1 MAFAWDD
8 LRLVLAV
15 ARGGTLAAAA
25 ASLAVNHSTV
35 FRRLG
40 ALERDIGSK
49 LFERLI
55 TGYTATEA
63 GRRLIETA
71 ERMESEALALDRELT
86 GRDTRLSGHLRVTC
100 SETMGMKVLTPLIAR
115 FRKQYPGIVLDLM
128 VDNRVIDMAR
138 READVAI
145 RATRPAQGDL
155 FGRKIADIQWGL
167 YASSAYLKA
176 NGTPKSV
183 IDLAKHA
190 VIGWPELATHTK
202 AGAWLA
208 RHVPPHSMQFRATGF
223 VQQGIAARDGLGVAL
238 LPVYLAAAEKGLV
251 PVCGRLTELVTEMWI
266 VTHRSLKDTARV
278 RAFMDLAGDGVKRR
292 IAELNA

>member
-115 FRKQYPGIVLDLM
+115 FRKQYPGIVIDLM

-167 YASSAYLKA
+167 YASSA
-176 NGTPKSV
+176 
-183 IDLAKHA
+183 
-190 VIGWPELATHTK
+190 
-202 AGAWLA
+202 
-208 RHVPPHSMQFRATGF
+208 
-223 VQQGIAARDGLGVAL
+223 
-238 LPVYLAAAEKGLV
+238 
-251 PVCGRLTELVTEMWI
+251 
-266 VTHRSLKDTARV
+266 
-278 RAFMDLAGDGVKRR
+278 
-292 IAELNA
+292 